1 MLMFE
6 ISVVGT
12 LIVVEIGEGVD
23 IAGSLGMRVT
33 AQSAKFWQ
41 RFLVFDSIG
50 RFFHADD
57 VVERRRR
64 NLPATRQV
72 EQNGSSSISA

>member
-1 MLMFE
+1 MFE

-23 IAGSLGMRVT
+23 IARSLGMRVT

-41 RFLVFDSIG
+41 RFFVFDPIG
-50 RFFHADD
+50 RFFHAND

-64 NLPATRQV
+64 NLPATSQV